1 MRKSVKLF
9 SILLALAVVISVVP
23 VAGALADG
31 VEVADTPEATAAA
44 DATTEPTTATE
55 PEATETAAPADGNVF
70 APQNLRWE
78 GTTLLWDPPYPMP
91 TAEDMGPDF
100 VDTQYLLEYEVKLYK
115 TDSDLEPESPF
126 ITSYAPIGIEGSVT
140 YDSFI
145 NVLTDGGTFYFTVR
159 LVAMPYSD
167 SREPLWHGDLA
178 TSAEKTIEKLPKPSW
193 ENNEVITFISKE
205 IDFDTLDITEKLMLF
220 FGHCENNKVGQ
231 VEIEWYYSDK
241 ELSEEEFANRGH
253 SSMLF
258 DHTNMGTY
266 LLSDEQS
273 LDTTPYI
280 YIRYRY
286 IPKSEDDVASEWSD
300 FKSYNDELVQKDMYA
315 LPAVSQST
323 VQLHEDGLITWE
335 APEGLSAAEG
345 YETLSY
351 ELTLCKKSG
360 EVLNVERNSVVMR
373 DSGQDIYF
381 ELASDIYRRAFT
393 GEGEYVLFI
402 NMYALNRTSEPPYT
416 IMEHMYS
423 DYVKYEIP
431 VPEGIEDKLPAP
443 ENLTR
448 SLSKAGSDGWSEII
462 AWPYEDER
470 AFMFEFEACSKRSD
484 GQWLAFSWGEGPFDN
499 HEISYECSRLSK
511 EAEVKIRIRALSDD
525 ISKVLSSEWAEVEL
539 NNIPITLTENLFSV
553 NTDDAVYDGNAKT
566 KEIIPEDIPD
576 HPLIQDTDYTV
587 TYANNTEVGTATIT
601 ITGIGKYTGE
611 LTYKFNITAAPS
623 GGGSA
628 GGGDDYDDDDDYYT
642 PPTPSD
648 VIESTTNTDGSVTQ
662 TATHADGSKTETT
675 TTADG
680 VVGTV
685 ERSSTGEIVS
695 AEVTV
700 SASAVGGIVTA
711 PLEVTASADSASAP
725 EISVKTPAGSVAKVE
740 IPVTGVGPGTV
751 AVKVNPD
758 GTEEVIRDCVDG
770 KSGVIFSAE
779 GDVTVKIVERS
790 SSFTDM
796 SGNSAWASDA
806 VEFVAAR
813 ELFNGTGN
821 NNFTPAGT
829 MSRGMMVTVLYRL
842 AYEPETADTGAAF
855 DDVGGDKFYSEAVAW
870 AADNNVANG
879 YRAGIFSPDDNV
891 TREQLVTML
900 YRYAKSGGWDVTA
913 SQSSLSGFADGSAV
927 HDYAKDAMAWAVS
940 AGIILGNNNGDLSP
954 EGCAT
959 RAEAATILMRFC
971 KNIIN
976 AA

>member
-1 MRKSVKLF
+1 MIAYRKKTDDEALEVKPDNIVFNPDGTVTWSIDGTIPEEYEGVYWSVYIYNKASGSL
-9 SILLALAVVISVVP
+9 VGTDNGYVR
-23 VAGALADG
+23 ADG
-31 VEVADTPEATAAA
+31 ESYGSEITSSAGINIEQNGTYIALVTLHVTVEQAVEPGTPSVTRRSEALSNDLTVNTESALSVPTGFKLEC
-44 DATTEPTTATE
+44 DYYNTTEGFGFWEPTISGEPAESEGVNVTYLVTWYIRQDAAWEDVMDFLSPITDTAQKSFLSIT
-55 PEATETAAPADGNVF
+55 PDG
-70 APQNLRWE
+70 
-78 GTTLLWDPPYPMP
+78 
-91 TAEDMGPDF
+91 AELAMK
-100 VDTQYLLEYEVKLYK
+100 VKSR
-115 TDSDLEPESPF
+115 TSDL
-126 ITSYAPIGIEGSVT
+126 TKA
-140 YDSFI
+140 
-145 NVLTDGGTFYFTVR
+145 R
-159 LVAMPYSD
+159 
-167 SREPLWHGDLA
+167 
-178 TSAEKTIEKLPKPSW
+178 
-193 ENNEVITFISKE
+193 
-205 IDFDTLDITEKLMLF
+205 
-220 FGHCENNKVGQ
+220 
-231 VEIEWYYSDK
+231 
-241 ELSEEEFANRGH
+241 
-253 SSMLF
+253 SS
-258 DHTNMGTY
+258 T
-266 LLSDEQS
+266 
-273 LDTTPYI
+273 
-280 YIRYRY
+280 
-286 IPKSEDDVASEWSD
+286 
-300 FKSYNDELVQKDMYA
+300 
-315 LPAVSQST
+315 
-323 VQLHEDGLITWE
+323 
-335 APEGLSAAEG
+335 
-345 YETLSY
+345 
-351 ELTLCKKSG
+351 
-360 EVLNVERNSVVMR
+360 
-373 DSGQDIYF
+373 
-381 ELASDIYRRAFT
+381 
-393 GEGEYVLFI
+393 
-402 NMYALNRTSEPPYT
+402 
-416 IMEHMYS
+416 YS
-423 DYVKYEIP
+423 DY
-431 VPEGIEDKLPAP
+431 IELS
-443 ENLTR
+443 NLTL
-448 SLSKAGSDGWSEII
+448 SLN
-462 AWPYEDER
+462 ED
-470 AFMFEFEACSKRSD
+470 FFTVDTS
-484 GQWLAFSWGEGPFDN
+484 
-499 HEISYECSRLSK
+499 
-511 EAEVKIRIRALSDD
+511 
-525 ISKVLSSEWAEVEL
+525 
-539 NNIPITLTENLFSV
+539 
-553 NTDDAVYDGNAKT
+553 DAVYTGSEITKT
-566 KEIIPEDIPD
+566 VAPSDIFGSSLFG
-576 HPLIQDTDYTV
+576 HTLIQDTDYTV

-611 LTYKFNITAAPS
+611 LTYSFNITAAPS
-623 GGGSA
+623 GGGEA
-628 GGGDDYDDDDDYYT
+628 GDGDYDYDDDDDYYT

-648 VIESTTNTDGSVTQ
+648 VIESTTNADGSVTQ

-711 PLEVTASADSASAP
+711 PLEVTASADSANAP
-725 EISVKTPAGSVAKVE
+725 EISVKAPAGSIAKVE

-770 KSGVIFSAE
+770 KSGVIFSTE

-879 YRAGIFSPDDNV
+879 YSAGTFSPDDNV

-913 SQSSLSGFADGSAV
+913 SQSPLSGFADGNDV

-954 EGCAT
+954 EGNAT